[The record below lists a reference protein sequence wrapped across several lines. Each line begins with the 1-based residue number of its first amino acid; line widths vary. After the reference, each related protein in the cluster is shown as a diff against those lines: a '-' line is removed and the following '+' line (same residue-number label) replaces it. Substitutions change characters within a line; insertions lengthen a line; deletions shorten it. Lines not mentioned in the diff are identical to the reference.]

1 MQMDSAFLVLA
12 LSLTAYCGFRMI
24 SLFLGQKSGV
34 AEPATAKRSI
44 DKSVCQFCNQPLPV
58 RRRMLGALHCGA
70 ECKEAERF
78 KLARSVEGASG
89 GPLFL

>member
-1 MQMDSAFLVLA
+1 MDSAFLVLA

-34 AEPATAKRSI
+34 GEPAPAKRAI
-44 DKSVCQFCNQPLPV
+44 DKSVCQFCSQPLPI
-58 RRRMLGALHCGA
+58 RRRMLGALHCVD
-70 ECKEAERF
+70 EFKEAERF
-78 KLARSVEGASG
+78 NLARAVEGDS